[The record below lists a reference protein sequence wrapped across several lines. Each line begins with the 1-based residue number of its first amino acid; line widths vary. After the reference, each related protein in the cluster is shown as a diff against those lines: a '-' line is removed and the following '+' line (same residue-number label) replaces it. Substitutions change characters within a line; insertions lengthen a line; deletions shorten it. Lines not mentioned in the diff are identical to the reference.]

1 MSVPQGSILRPFLF
15 LLYINDYI
23 YQLNIPKYT
32 TLQTKLILEILI
44 VNDDLKILAKLL
56 KTKKISLNVSKTELA
71 LFTSLKKKLDSDLKN
86 IN

>member
-1 MSVPQGSILRPFLF
+1 MPQGSILRPFLF

-44 VNDDLKILAKLL
+44 VNDDLKILSKLL
-56 KTKKISLNVSKTELA
+56 KTKKISLNVRKTELA
-71 LFTSLKKKLDSDLKN
+71 LFTSLKKKLDSDLKI

>member
-1 MSVPQGSILRPFLF
+1 MPQGSILRPFLF

-71 LFTSLKKKLDSDLKN
+71 LFTSLKKKLDSDLKI

>member
-1 MSVPQGSILRPFLF
+1 MPQGSILRPFLF

-56 KTKKISLNVSKTELA
+56 KTKKISLNVRKTELA
-71 LFTSLKKKLDSDLKN
+71 LFTSLKKELDSDLKI

>member
-1 MSVPQGSILRPFLF
+1 MPQGSILRPFLF

-44 VNDDLKILAKLL
+44 VNDDLKILGKLL

-71 LFTSLKKKLDSDLKN
+71 LFTSLKKKLDSDLKI